1 MYPRTNSRCSK
12 RCCSGPG
19 RCCRAR
25 NWRIACTVGTS
36 RSAAMPSKFTFTA
49 CGGNLEATP
58 SARCAAWAI
67 LSPKHE
73 VDSRTSAG
81 RIDHSGGPDFAARR
95 RGDISA
101 RVEGDIDAVRLSAAA
116 NGAVVTQSNLPG
128 AADRGAPRPGRYG
141 LRGANLGRVRRAN
154 LRFAAGTA
162 DDQPDGFRLRGPQLA
177 RSTLASL
184 RLANGRSR
192 DFNRAPRAGV

>member
-1 MYPRTNSRCSK
+1 MYPRTNSRCWK
-12 RCCSGPG
+12 RCCSGPEP
-19 RCCRAR
+19 CCRAR

-36 RSAAMPSKFTFTA
+36 RSAAMRSKFTFTA
-49 CGGNLEATP
+49 CGGSLEAML
-58 SARCAAWAI
+58 SAPCAAWAI

-81 RIDHSGGPDFAARR
+81 RIDHSGGPDFAACR
-95 RGDISA
+95 RGDLSA
-101 RVEGDIDAVRLSAAA
+101 RVERDIDAVRLSAAA

-141 LRGANLGRVRRAN
+141 LRGANLGRVRCAN
-154 LRFAAGTA
+154 LCFAAGTA
-162 DDQPDGFRLRGPQLA
+162 DDQSNGLRIRGPQPA

-184 RLANGRSR
+184 RLANGGWRHS
-192 DFNRAPRAGV
+192 NRAARAGS